1 MNMARL
7 RYLAAGGLL
16 VAGCVSGDLSTSK
29 RVDPD
34 DERFDGGISSADIRT
49 VASKMCPAILST
61 PEVADMPAPVR
72 IKIANVKNTSRFF
85 IDGDLFAKKLR
96 AELNK
101 FGAGQVRFLD
111 KNEKTQIDRVKVLKD
126 RQEEALRRGVRE
138 FGREIGASAL
148 FRNSD
153 RPVKIAV
160 VPVLNANIVNMNA
173 DSVAAMLRSDILE
186 ASAGKVQFLMPG
198 HTEGADYWLTGQFYP
213 ESLKKEGIVN
223 LAEYI
228 EVVDERIKAGKSL
241 YLDPPTTATVT
252 SGVSPVVVATAPT
265 MRESALVDIL
275 KSPAMRADPNVNKW
289 LNVMIVKPDDKVC
302 VYEKSMLLD
311 RRISDNSGKA
321 ALILSCEISA
331 LSQALNGVQSDYLLV
346 AMQLVEPESNDVVWE
361 DSYEVKRLSRAGIVY
376 R

>member
-7 RYLAAGGLL
+7 SYLAFGALL
-16 VAGCVSGDLSTSK
+16 VAGCVSGDLSKST
-29 RVDPD
+29 RLDPD
-34 DERFDGGISSADIRT
+34 DETFDGGIASTDIRT
-49 VASKMCPAILST
+49 VAAKMCPAILST
-61 PEVADMPAPVR
+61 PAVADRQAPVR
-72 IKIANVKNTSRFF
+72 IQIANVKNSSRFF
-85 IDGDLFAKKLR
+85 INGELFAKKLR
-96 AELNK
+96 ADLNQ

-111 KNEKTQIDRVKVLKD
+111 KNEKTQAERAKVLKD
-126 RQEEALRRGVRE
+126 RQEEAIRNGVRE
-138 FGREIGASAL
+138 LGKEIGASAL

-153 RPVKIAV
+153 RPVKVAV

-173 DSVAAMLRSDILE
+173 DSVAAMLRGDILE
-186 ASAGKVQFLMPG
+186 AAAGKVQFLMPG
-198 HTEGADYWLTGQFYP
+198 HVEGADYWLTGQFYP
-213 ESLKKEGIVN
+213 ESLKKEGIIN

-241 YLDPPTTATVT
+241 YLDPPATATVT

-275 KSPAMRADPNVNKW
+275 RSPAMRADPNVNKW

-311 RRISDNSGKA
+311 RRISDNSAKA

-346 AMQLVEPESNDVVWE
+346 TMQLVDPDSNEVVWE
-361 DSYEVKRLSRAGIVY
+361 DSYEVKRLSRQGIVY

>member
-1 MNMARL
+1 MNMTKL
-7 RYLAAGGLL
+7 RYLASGALL
-16 VAGCVSGDLSTSK
+16 VAGCVSGDLSKSR
-29 RVDPD
+29 RVDVD
-34 DERFDGGISSADIRT
+34 DETFDGGISSTDIRT
-49 VASKMCPAILST
+49 VASKMCPAILAA
-61 PEVADMPAPVR
+61 PEVADMQAPVR
-72 IKIANVKNTSRFF
+72 IKIANVKNSSRFF

-101 FGAGQVRFLD
+101 FGGGQVRFLD

-126 RQEEALRRGVRE
+126 RQEEIVRKGVKDL
-138 FGREIGASAL
+138 GKEIGASAL
-148 FRNSD
+148 FGNSA

-173 DSVAAMLRSDILE
+173 DGVAAMLRSDILE

-252 SGVSPVVVATAPT
+252 AGVSPVVVATAPT

-275 KSPAMRADPNVNKW
+275 KSPEMRADPNVNKW

-302 VYEKSMLLD
+302 VYEKSVLLD
-311 RRISDNSGKA
+311 RRISDNSAKA

-331 LSQALNGVQSDYLLV
+331 LSQALNGVQSDYLLI
-346 AMQLVEPESNDVVWE
+346 AMQLVEPESNEVVWE